1 MKSYFIQ
8 YKPFLEFLLKFFL
21 SYIILTLIYQ
31 FYLNRFDEKA
41 LEVDSITE
49 IVARQTQHTIQ
60 FFGYQSENIPHETQ
74 NSIKLLVE
82 NKFVAR
88 VVEGCNAISVIILFI
103 AFIIAFKG
111 TLKRTLFF
119 ILLGSVIIYVL
130 NVIRIAVIAIAL
142 FHYPEYEHLLHGV
155 VFPLLIYGIVF
166 LLWVIWVTKYSIYGQ
181 KE

>member
-21 SYIILTLIYQ
+21 SYIILTLVYQ

-49 IVARQTQHTIQ
+49 MVARQTKQTVQ
-60 FFGYQSENIPHETQ
+60 LFGYQSKNLPHETQ
-74 NSIKLLVE
+74 NSIKLFVE

-88 VVEGCNAISVIILFI
+88 VVEGCNAFSVIILFI
-103 AFIIAFKG
+103 AFVIAFKG
-111 TLKRTLFF
+111 TFKKTLLF
-119 ILLGSVIIYVL
+119 ILIGSVLIYVL

-142 FHYPEYEHLLHGV
+142 FHYPEHEHILHGV

-166 LLWVIWVTKYSIYGQ
+166 LLWVVWVNKYSIYGQ
-181 KE
+181 KK